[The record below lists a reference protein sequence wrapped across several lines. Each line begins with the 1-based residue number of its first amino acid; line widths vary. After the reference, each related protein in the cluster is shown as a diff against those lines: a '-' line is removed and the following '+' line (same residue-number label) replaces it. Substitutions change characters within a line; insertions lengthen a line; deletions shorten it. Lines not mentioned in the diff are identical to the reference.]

1 LEHIYLESRTVDMAL
16 EIGTILEDHN
26 QAGLGDQY
34 YREHSVPSKN
44 GESKWAGKVFAQSIL
59 HDRVVEWI
67 SS

>member
-1 LEHIYLESRTVDMAL
+1 
-16 EIGTILEDHN
+16 LEDN

-59 HDRVVEWI
+59 HDR
-67 SS
+67 SSCWMD

>member
-1 LEHIYLESRTVDMAL
+1 MAL
-16 EIGTILEDHN
+16 EIATILEDHN